1 MSEQPKIIID
11 SDWKTQAQAE
21 KQRLEQQEAA
31 KKAQTAAA
39 GESEALRFEDL
50 VGLFATQALSYMGYI
65 PDPQTG
71 QAMISLE
78 YARLNIDMLGVLE
91 AKTKGNL
98 SDDEQK
104 MLQKTLAELRGAF
117 VEVSRAVAKA
127 VQEGRIKP
135 MSGGP
140 RGPGPAPTDIPLTPP
155 PPGLST

>member
-39 GESEALRFEDL
+39 GEADALRFEDL

-78 YARLNIDMLGVLE
+78 YARVNIDMLGILE
-91 AKTKGNL
+91 SKTKGNL
-98 SDDEQK
+98 TDEEQK
-104 MLQKTLAELRGAF
+104 LLQKTLSELRAAF

-135 MSGGP
+135 MSAGP
-140 RGPGPAPTDIPLTPP
+140 RAPAPAPTDIPLTPP
-155 PPGLST
+155 APGLST